1 MAKWCLDPGHG
12 GSDPGAVG
20 MNGRYEKDVVLE
32 AALIAKSILEASGEI
47 VIMTRTSDVF
57 VSLDGRTKFA
67 NTAGCD
73 YFVSIHMNSASSSSA
88 IGTEVWTSI
97 GCSSNSTKLA
107 NIVVLEMYNGINN
120 NFGYSTP
127 NRGVKTENFYVIRY
141 TNMPAC
147 LIEGDFINNPIV
159 ESKFI
164 GIGYGEFIANGC
176 LKFVANSDHTD
187 PITPPIIPV
196 TKKTRLSPNSYDEWV
211 VRLQKEL
218 NYQGFRDAYG
228 RTLSV
233 DGFVG
238 SNTLAACN
246 RTPIS
251 YGVSGNITRLLQEML
266 QYLGYDVN
274 GIDGH
279 CGQGMVSGIK
289 KYQSEWNLSIDGSF
303 GPQCWKAILGL

>member
-20 MNGRYEKDVVLE
+20 MYGRLEKNVVLE
-32 AALIAKSILEASGEI
+32 AALITKSILEANGET
-47 VIMTRTSDVF
+47 VIMTRTSDIF
-57 VSLDGRTKFA
+57 VSLDGRTNFA

-88 IGTEVWTSI
+88 IGTEVWTSV
-97 GCSSNSTKLA
+97 GCSSNSTSLA
-107 NIVVLEMYNGINN
+107 NVLVLEMSNGINN
-120 NFGYSTP
+120 SFGYSTP

-164 GIGYGEFIANGC
+164 AKGYGEFIANGC
-176 LKFVANSDHTD
+176 FEFVGNTD
-187 PITPPIIPV
+187 PNYPIIPPI
-196 TKKTRLSPNSYDEWV
+196 TTDRKKTILSPNSYDEWV

-228 RTLSV
+228 RTLAV

-266 QYLGYDVN
+266 EYLGYDVN
-274 GIDGH
+274 GIDGN

-289 KYQSEWNLSIDGSF
+289 EYQGEWNLSIDGSF
-303 GPQCWKAILGL
+303 GPQCWKSILGL